1 MAAQQESTPRAQR
14 LLALG
19 AVGLL
24 AAATAIAFGRVF
36 VGHGATWK
44 LLAAGLASVA
54 VAGLLERRSLLLAT
68 LASAVCLLVALAVL
82 VFPQTTWV
90 GLPTSE
96 TLAAIRDAL
105 ERVGQQARVQVAPS
119 VPLTPLLL
127 AAVTAVWTASFSA
140 HALAIRAG
148 SPLLAVLPSVALV
161 GFADTVMQDG
171 ARPGYAVILLSAVL
185 FVSFVDGIRR
195 IRQWGPV
202 WGSRGKPL
210 SAATGHGARRVAT
223 LAVAVS
229 ILVPGILPG
238 FRSLA
243 LVDFSTAGGHQVH
256 IDPFVSIKAQ
266 LQRRDPVDLFQ
277 VTSVDG
283 SGDPRAAYWR
293 LYALDQFDGTT
304 WRSSDPEAEQG
315 RILSTPATLAPSS
328 PFRPAIDQRYRI
340 LTDFVDRWLPM
351 AYPPQTVSVPFGVI
365 RYDPELTTAVAPD
378 TLGEGLEYSVRSQ
391 VVSPTP
397 KELDAVSVAPS
408 VLLGMGV
415 PDRYTFVPD
424 DVPIAVRQIAEAW
437 TQNASTPYRQ
447 VLAIQQH
454 FVSSG
459 EFHYSLDVRPKADAN
474 ALVDFLTKT
483 RTGFCQQFAAAMAI
497 LVRELGIPAR
507 VAVGFRPGSQLGD
520 TFTVST
526 QDAHSWV
533 EVLFPGYGW
542 LPFEPTPGGWR
553 SPLATAGSY
562 LSPETPASCPASQ
575 PDCAAGAETTTGSG
589 TTGGGLTG
597 KLQQVEFSVRDDG
610 GRARR
615 GGVETPV
622 PDTGYSIPYRLLFLA
637 LMALALLLLITV
649 PIVKAAWRRR
659 TVHGARD
666 PDTLVLRV
674 YRVFDGEAADLGLGR
689 ADGETLAEH
698 RDRLAAA
705 VRFSDGHLDRL
716 TAAAIRA
723 AYSGRPT
730 TEAEAREALRD
741 ARTAIRDI
749 RSDAGLVRRL
759 RGVYRPG
766 L

>member
-1 MAAQQESTPRAQR
+1 MATQQEPTPRAHR

-68 LASAVCLLVALAVL
+68 VASAVCLLVALAVL
-82 VFPQTTWV
+82 VFPQTTWI

-96 TLAAIRDAL
+96 TLGAIRDAL
-105 ERVGQQARVQVAPS
+105 ERVGQEARVQVAPS
-119 VPLTPLLL
+119 APLTPLLL

-148 SPLLAVLPSVALV
+148 GPLLAVLPSVALV
-161 GFADTVMQDG
+161 GFTDTVMQDG
-171 ARPGYAVILLSAVL
+171 ARPGYAVVLLSAVL
-185 FVSFVDGIRR
+185 FVCFVDGIRR

-202 WGSRGKPL
+202 WGSRGKPV

-223 LAVAVS
+223 LAVAVAV
-229 ILVPGILPG
+229 LVPGILPG
-238 FRSLA
+238 FHSLA
-243 LVDFSTAGGHQVH
+243 LVDFSTAGGRQVH

-283 SGDPRAAYWR
+283 GGDPRAAYWR

-304 WRSSDPEAEQG
+304 WRSSDPDAERG
-315 RILSTPATLAPSS
+315 RILSTPATLATSSPSS
-328 PFRPAIDQRYRI
+328 PTIDQGYRI

-351 AYPPQTVSVPFGVI
+351 VYPPQTVNVPFGVI
-365 RYDPELTTAVAPD
+365 RYDPELTAAVAPD
-378 TLGEGLEYSVRSQ
+378 TFGEGLEYSVRSL

-397 KELDAVSVAPS
+397 EDLDAVSVAPS
-408 VLLGMGV
+408 VLLSMGV
-415 PDRYTFVPD
+415 PDRYTFIPD
-424 DVPIAVRQIAEAW
+424 DVPLVVRQIAEAW
-437 TQNASTPYRQ
+437 TENASTPYRQ

-459 EFHYSLDVRPKADAN
+459 DFHYSLDVRPRADAN
-474 ALVDFLTKT
+474 ALVDFLTRT

-507 VAVGFRPGSQLGD
+507 VAVGFRPGSQSGD

-526 QDAHSWV
+526 EDAHSWV

-562 LSPETPASCPASQ
+562 LSPQSPGACPPSE
-575 PDCAAGAETTTGSG
+575 PGCATGSETTVGSG
-589 TTGGGLTG
+589 STGGSLTG
-597 KLQQVEFSVRDDG
+597 KLQQVELSVRDEG
-610 GRARR
+610 ARRRR
-615 GGVETPV
+615 GGFETPV
-622 PDTGYSIPYRLLFLA
+622 PDTGYSIPYRLL
-637 LMALALLLLITV
+637 
-649 PIVKAAWRRR
+649 
-659 TVHGARD
+659 
-666 PDTLVLRV
+666 
-674 YRVFDGEAADLGLGR
+674 DGEAADLGLGR
-689 ADGETLAEH
+689 AGGETLAEH
-698 RDRLAAA
+698 RDRLTGT

-723 AYSGRPT
+723 
-730 TEAEAREALRD
+730 
-741 ARTAIRDI
+741 
-749 RSDAGLVRRL
+749 
-759 RGVYRPG
+759 
-766 L
+766 